1 MPFLDAFKDR
11 SDSIKVIQVRHEQ
24 SAVHLADAYYRV
36 SGKPLVCFTTLG
48 PGSLNAV
55 MGLATAYVDSS
66 AVIAISGDTHTYMMG
81 TGTLQEIERNQW
93 ADAYN
98 IFRYVTKRFWR
109 VQSAAQLPAVIHQA
123 FKVALT
129 GRPGPTHI
137 TLPMDVQAESAEVE
151 IPEPTKRRATGLVY
165 GDPRFIMRA
174 TRLLAKAERPVIL
187 AGGGVAISNGSRE
200 LVTLAEL
207 LGAAVIT
214 TGFSAKGLI
223 PEDHPLCAFYA
234 GSKGTTCGNKLARDA
249 DVLLAVGCRFA
260 DETTSS
266 YKPGVSFSIPPTKLI
281 HVDIDPA
288 EIGKNY
294 PVEVGIVGDARAVL
308 GQLIDVLRATLKV
321 RKYKDSRYFKTIQRA
336 KKEWEERLEPLRRS
350 SKQPMTLSRF
360 LYELRKVL
368 PRDAIVVGAAGH
380 AQAQLFQEFPVYY
393 PRTHVSDGGNSAMG
407 WAVPAALGAKLARP
421 DKVVAAVCG
430 DGDFLMTCQEL
441 ATAAQYEITPI
452 YFVINNCGWLS
463 IRDLQIDVYGKERG
477 FASEFRVGNT
487 GELYTPDFVKMA
499 ESFRCRGEL
508 VEKPS
513 EIGPA
518 LTRCLRDGVPALI
531 EVPVQREHP
540 WSEGVFAGWWDVP
553 IPAYLGNK

>member
-1 MPFLDAFKDR
+1 
-11 SDSIKVIQVRHEQ
+11 
-24 SAVHLADAYYRV
+24 
-36 SGKPLVCFTTLG
+36 
-48 PGSLNAV
+48 
-55 MGLATAYVDSS
+55 
-66 AVIAISGDTHTYMMG
+66 
-81 TGTLQEIERNQW
+81 
-93 ADAYN
+93 
-98 IFRYVTKRFWR
+98 
-109 VQSAAQLPAVIHQA
+109 
-123 FKVALT
+123 
-129 GRPGPTHI
+129 
-137 TLPMDVQAESAEVE
+137 MDVQAESAEVE

-165 GDPRFIMRA
+165 GDPRFIAKA
-174 TRLLAKAERPVIL
+174 TQLLAKAERPVIL

-214 TGFSAKGLI
+214 TGFSAKGVI

-308 GQLIDVLRATLKV
+308 GQLIDALRATLKV
-321 RKYKDSRYFKTIQRA
+321 RKYQDSRYFKTIQRA
-336 KKEWEERLEPLRRS
+336 KKEWEEMLEPLRKS

-393 PRTHVSDGGNSAMG
+393 PRTHISDGGNSAMG

-463 IRDLQIDVYGKERG
+463 IRDLQIDVYGEERG

-487 GELYTPDFVKMA
+487 GELYSPDFVKMA

-518 LTRCLRDGVPALI
+518 LTRCLSDGVPALI

-553 IPAYLGNK
+553 VPAYLGKK